1 MTPTELVTKAFLRI
15 QEDKQLFQQWN
26 DTKTEADRTLM
37 LMEQA
42 YAMGLKEGLE
52 NPYDYGI

>member
-15 QEDKQLFQQWN
+15 QSDKQLYQQWN
-26 DTKTEADRTLM
+26 DAKTEADRTLM

-42 YAMGLKEGLE
+42 YNMGKEAK
-52 NPYDYGI
+52 

>member
-1 MTPTELVTKAFLRI
+1 MTPTELVNQAFRRI
-15 QEDKQLFQQWN
+15 QSDNELYHQWN
-26 DTKTEADRTLM
+26 NAKTEEERTLM

-52 NPYDYGI
+52 NPYEYGI